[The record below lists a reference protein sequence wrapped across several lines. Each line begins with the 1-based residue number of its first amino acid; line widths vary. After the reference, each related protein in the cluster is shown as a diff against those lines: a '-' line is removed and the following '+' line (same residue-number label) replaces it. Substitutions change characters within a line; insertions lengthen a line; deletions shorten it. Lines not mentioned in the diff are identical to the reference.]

1 MHCSLD
7 PRTCKDIHGGYPST
21 DGEHNLYLKLPEC
34 NQPVKIYCAD
44 MNTANPK
51 EYVTLPAGGTKNF
64 AFHLNKKE
72 GYRNERQWTRFEK
85 VLIVA

>member
-1 MHCSLD
+1 
-7 PRTCKDIHGGYPST
+7 
-21 DGEHNLYLKLPEC
+21 
-34 NQPVKIYCAD
+34 

-64 AFHLNKKE
+64 AFYLNTKE
-72 GYRNERQWTRFEK
+72 GDRNERQWTRFEK